1 MTLGIATQD
10 DIPALCDLLA
20 ILFEQEAEFVA
31 DRDKQSQGLSMLLEN
46 PGLGTILVSRETDKI
61 IGMVILLYSLS
72 TALGA
77 RVSTLEDMIVL
88 PDYRRQGIG
97 ETLIQHAIHTATQA
111 GCQRITLL
119 TDDENVIGQAFYR
132 KQGFKASSMRPY
144 RLILSP
150 PPGRF

>member
-1 MTLGIATQD
+1 MTLAIATQD

-20 ILFEQEAEFVA
+20 ILFEQEAEFVP
-31 DRDKQSQGLSMLLEN
+31 DRDKQSKGLSMLLEN
-46 PGLGTILVSRETDKI
+46 PQQGTILVSRETDRI
-61 IGMVILLYSLS
+61 VGMVSLLYGIS

-77 RVSTLEDMIVL
+77 RVATLEDMVVL

-97 ETLIQHAIHTATQA
+97 EALIQHAIRTATQA

-119 TDDENVIGQAFYR
+119 TDADNVVGQAFYR
-132 KQGFKASSMRPY
+132 KQGFKASSMQPY
-144 RLILSP
+144 RLTLSP